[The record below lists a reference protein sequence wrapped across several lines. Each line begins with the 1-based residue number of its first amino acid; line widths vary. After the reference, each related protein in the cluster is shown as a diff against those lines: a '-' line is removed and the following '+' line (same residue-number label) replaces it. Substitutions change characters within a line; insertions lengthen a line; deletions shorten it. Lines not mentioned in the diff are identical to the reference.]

1 MSLLDSASLILTP
14 NAYSSSKIY
23 SIIPSN
29 GNGDAVFT
37 RNSQAIVVNSSN
49 LLTLQPSTLPR
60 LQYPNTGS
68 GCPSFLFEYNKT
80 QLVTFSTT
88 PYSSSTFWNQGSG
101 STSQVST
108 INSPEG
114 IDNAYEIIASGSGE
128 HYLRSHAL
136 GTSTSGSAY
145 TVSAYVKQKGYQFVQ
160 LRTANAITSVST
172 FDFTNKTITAGTN
185 AVSAS
190 FEELPNGW
198 YRVWHRTTP
207 SVASAFRVGIHLLS
221 GSSTTTTFTAPE
233 DNTDGVYLYG
243 PQIEVGGLS
252 SYIPTT
258 GSATATRIGEPLT
271 ISNLY
276 TNGIITNQG
285 GTWYVELDNTQTPV
299 SREVAFGIRLDTSQ
313 SLGSIGTGF
322 RISPQVNGKMSIIS
336 GSAGSITN
344 NLGTTNTLKIA
355 MKWNGTNLVSFF
367 NNNQSASVSFTP
379 TNMEYLHIGGSNGPG
394 VPMYLRKLY
403 IFPKPL
409 TDDECRSLIQLQ

>member
-29 GNGDAVFT
+29 GNGDAVFQ
-37 RNSQAIVVNSSN
+37 RNSQAIVTNSSN

-60 LQYPNTGS
+60 IQYPNTGS
-68 GCPSFLFEYNKT
+68 GCPSFLFEYVKT
-80 QLVTFSTT
+80 QQVTYSTT

-114 IDNAYEIIASGSGE
+114 IANASEIIASGSGE
-128 HYLRSHAL
+128 HYLRSHTL
-136 GTSTSGSAY
+136 GAATSGSMY
-145 TVSAYVKQKGYQFVQ
+145 TVSAYVKQKEYEFVQ

-172 FDFTNKTITAGTN
+172 FDFTTKTITAGNN

-198 YRVWHRTTP
+198 YRIWHRTTP
-207 SVASAFRVGIHLLS
+207 ITSGSFRVGIHLLS
-221 GSSTTTTFTAPE
+221 GSSTTTNFTAPE
-233 DNTDGVYLYG
+233 GNTDGVYFYG
-243 PQIEVGGLS
+243 PQLELGNLT

-258 GSATATRIGEPLT
+258 SSATATRVGEPLT

-276 TNGIITNQG
+276 TNDIITNQG
-285 GTWYVELDNTQTPV
+285 GTWYVELDNTQTPIV
-299 SREVAFGIRLDTSQ
+299 RDAAFGIRLDTTS
-313 SLGSIGTGF
+313 SLGNPATNF
-322 RISPQVNGKMSIIS
+322 RISPQTNGKMSIIS
-336 GSAGSITN
+336 GSTAVSN
-344 NLGTTNTLKIA
+344 NLGTTDTLKIA

-367 NNNQSASVSFTP
+367 NNNQSASVAFTA

-394 VPMYLRKLY
+394 VPMYLKKLY